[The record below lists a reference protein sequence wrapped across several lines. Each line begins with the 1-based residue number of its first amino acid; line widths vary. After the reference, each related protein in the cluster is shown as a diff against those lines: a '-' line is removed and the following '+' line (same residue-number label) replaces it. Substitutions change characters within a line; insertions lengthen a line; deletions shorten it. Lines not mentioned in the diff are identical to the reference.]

1 MTDGDD
7 PADCGIF
14 EVKANTGR
22 AILVEDEAGKT
33 WVPVSQICDES
44 ELDADSE
51 PGDEGELVLPE
62 WLAVEKGFV

>member
-1 MTDGDD
+1 M
-7 PADCGIF
+7 
-14 EVKANTGR
+14 KANTGR